1 MKKFCTY
8 GVLYS
13 LVISTFIYSS
23 CNEKRLV
30 AEETK
35 TLVFVVNL
43 VNDEQKVN
51 EYLAHHQKVWPEVE
65 AGFRKAGY
73 KKIELYHFNRSLV
86 MMVTIP
92 KNANIDSMGK
102 IAESYDPKCRE
113 WNQMM
118 DQYQVGVA
126 GTSEGQKWVQAERI
140 YSFKNE

>member
-1 MKKFCTY
+1 MKFFCFYT
-8 GVLYS
+8 VLYFLIVS
-13 LVISTFIYSS
+13 SFIYPS
-23 CNEKRLV
+23 CSEKKAAV
-30 AEETK
+30 EETK
-35 TLVFVVNL
+35 TLVFIVDL
-43 VNDEQKVN
+43 VNNKQKIN

-73 KKIELYHFNRSLV
+73 KKIDLYRFNKSLV
-86 MMVTIP
+86 MIVTIP
-92 KNANIDSMGK
+92 KNANIDSLGK
-102 IAESYDPKCRE
+102 IAEGYDPKCRQ

>member
-1 MKKFCTY
+1 MKKFCIY

-13 LVISTFIYSS
+13 LVISAFIYSS
-23 CNEKRLV
+23 CNEKRPV

-73 KKIELYHFNRSLV
+73 KKIELYRFNQSLV

>member
-1 MKKFCTY
+1 M
-8 GVLYS
+8 
-13 LVISTFIYSS
+13 
-23 CNEKRLV
+23 
-30 AEETK
+30 EETK

-51 EYLAHHQKVWPEVE
+51 EYLAHHQKIWPEVE

-73 KKIELYHFNRSLV
+73 KKIELYRFNRSLV

-92 KNANIDSMGK
+92 KKADIDSMGK
-102 IAESYDPKCRE
+102 IAEGYDPKCRE

-126 GTSEGQKWVQAERI
+126 GTSEGQKWVQTERI
-140 YSFKNE
+140 YSFKSE